1 MEPGKVNAR
10 RLPACRLVLTP
21 RAAVELMNQ
30 IQQLMACMV
39 QAGVFKPASPPEKA
53 VQ

>member
-1 MEPGKVNAR
+1 MNGR

-30 IQQLMACMV
+30 TQQLMARMV
-39 QAGVFKPASPPEKA
+39 QAGVLKPASPPEKGPH
-53 VQ
+53 